1 MSTISIEDFIA
12 GQGKLEVTSDW
23 VDMTQERINLFA
35 DATIDH
41 QFIHVDEA
49 RAKAETPF
57 GGTIAHGFL
66 TLSLLSHM
74 MANSMPRVEG
84 AVMGINYGFEKVR
97 FLMPVPSGSRVR
109 GHMKLAQ
116 IVEKR
121 PNEYLVTYEC
131 SVEIENVEKPA
142 LIAEW
147 LGMTFIGNKE

>member
-1 MSTISIEDFIA
+1 
-12 GQGKLEVTSDW
+12 
-23 VDMTQERINLFA
+23 
-35 DATIDH
+35 
-41 QFIHVDEA
+41 
-49 RAKAETPF
+49 
-57 GGTIAHGFL
+57 
-66 TLSLLSHM
+66 
-74 MANSMPRVEG
+74 
-84 AVMGINYGFEKVR
+84 MGINYGFEKVR